1 MLCVGPEDGYLVT
14 SSRILKECQQRWV
27 SVDRG
32 VRRAW
37 VSWDI
42 ILMTLDLAY
51 HYVGLHERR
60 QTVLCLHLENKSSQV
75 LRTPWALYK
84 SLAGIHEG
92 QPTLYDTCPI
102 TMYLTRVERRPVNTG

>member
-1 MLCVGPEDGYLVT
+1 M
-14 SSRILKECQQRWV
+14 
-27 SVDRG
+27 DRG

-60 QTVLCLHLENKSSQV
+60 QTVLCLRLENKSSQV
-75 LRTPWALYK
+75 LRTPCLMNSV
-84 SLAGIHEG
+84 SLLSPLQKVSRHS
-92 QPTLYDTCPI
+92 
-102 TMYLTRVERRPVNTG
+102 